1 MTRPGVGVVL
11 HGHLQYGGL
20 NEDSS
25 TGGGG
30 HRVFNVMIQNAFV
43 DIVFVCVFLPQ
54 KMCGKQKAIRSYPLV
69 ICYIAIEHDHL

>member
-43 DIVFVCVFLPQ
+43 DIVFVCVFFTPKDVWQTKSNQILPS
-54 KMCGKQKAIRSYPLV
+54 GNLLHSS
-69 ICYIAIEHDHL
+69 